1 MRGKVGSEGQAVYLK
16 GITPAYAGK
25 SSALCVSD
33 VSAWDHPRVCGEKAL
48 HQRLHFAMLGSPPRM
63 RGKAVWGGASALHT
77 GITPAY
83 AGKRGSTTSWRAGR
97 WDHPRVCG
105 EKRLQTIWVCLP
117 RGSPPRMRGKG
128 RPKRW
133 ECGSPRITPA
143 YAGKSNY
150 IKTGGQSQKDH
161 PRVCGEKGAG
171 ACRFRSF
178 SGSPPRMR
186 GKGSW
191 SSSVLLMIGITPA
204 YAGKSNRRREVLHRH
219 GDHPRICGEKP
230 QA

>member
-128 RPKRW
+128 SWRLPLSLVL
-133 ECGSPRITPA
+133 GITPA
-143 YAGKSNY
+143 YAGKRLLVFF
-150 IKTGGQSQKDH
+150 GFADDWDH
-161 PRVCGEKGAG
+161 PRICGEKQSKT
-171 ACRFRSF
+171 RSF
-178 SGSPPRMR
+178 TSTWGSPPHMR
-186 GKGSW
+186 GKAA
-191 SSSVLLMIGITPA
+191 SVTLAEPLAGITPA
-204 YAGKSNRRREVLHRH
+204 YAGKSTYF
-219 GDHPRICGEKP
+219 GG
-230 QA
+230 